1 MYTGLTELLSHFNF
15 MVHDSITLLYAPCL
29 QILTLLAFEITIVE
43 NYIMYHDSV
52 SAPHI
57 ARLQASLRL
66 VNKLHPILEIL
77 DLDQSFV

>member
-1 MYTGLTELLSHFNF
+1 
-15 MVHDSITLLYAPCL
+15 
-29 QILTLLAFEITIVE
+29 
-43 NYIMYHDSV
+43 MYHDSV